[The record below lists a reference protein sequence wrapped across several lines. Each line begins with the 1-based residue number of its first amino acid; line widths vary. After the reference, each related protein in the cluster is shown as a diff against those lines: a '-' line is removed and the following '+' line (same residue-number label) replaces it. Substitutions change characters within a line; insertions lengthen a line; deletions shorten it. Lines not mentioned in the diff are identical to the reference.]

1 MRSVCILAII
11 SAHKIIL
18 YYIINLR
25 YALRFY
31 DIGNQPYTA
40 KFWFSDIYLAIR
52 NEFSA
57 DSSIQAKHVISQ
69 SAKVIVVT
77 TTEEQKTHI
86 ASIVHVYQVCKKT

>member
-40 KFWFSDIYLAIR
+40 KF
-52 NEFSA
+52 
-57 DSSIQAKHVISQ
+57 
-69 SAKVIVVT
+69 
-77 TTEEQKTHI
+77 
-86 ASIVHVYQVCKKT
+86 